1 MFVRLGP
8 AIFPPSAFA
17 RAYLAQ
23 NGPNRDTAKETSP
36 GEGSPTCFELLVP
49 S

>member
-8 AIFPPSAFA
+8 ALFPPSTFA
-17 RAYLAQ
+17 RANLAQ
-23 NGPNRDTAKETSP
+23 NGPNRDTAKETFP
-36 GEGSPTCFELLVP
+36 QHVFKLLVP